1 MPRLSLRRLWQAAP
15 VAFAGA
21 LASGL
26 GMGAF
31 WGMGAV
37 YAERIGLDANG
48 IAQFITV
55 TILAGALLQW
65 PMGRLSDRIDRRRA
79 LAIIAAV
86 AAAGGLL
93 MAALSDAANLVLAGA
108 FVFGGGAFAVYP
120 VIVAHLIDHLHHED
134 ILSGNAGLLL
144 LHGAAAVV
152 GPAAAG
158 ALMGLTG
165 PEALPVFFALMFG
178 PAALFALVQSRR
190 GSDEIVEDA
199 AHFMPMLR
207 TSATV
212 LEMMT
217 PNEPAASPAAAA
229 HAQDDTAQAE
239 DPSSYEIHPGLEQPQ
254 SRHPGAP

>member
-1 MPRLSLRRLWQAAP
+1 
-15 VAFAGA
+15 
-21 LASGL
+21 
-26 GMGAF
+26 
-31 WGMGAV
+31 MGAV

-65 PMGRLSDRIDRRRA
+65 PMGRLSDRIDRSRA

-217 PNEPAASPAAAA
+217 PDEPATSQAAAA